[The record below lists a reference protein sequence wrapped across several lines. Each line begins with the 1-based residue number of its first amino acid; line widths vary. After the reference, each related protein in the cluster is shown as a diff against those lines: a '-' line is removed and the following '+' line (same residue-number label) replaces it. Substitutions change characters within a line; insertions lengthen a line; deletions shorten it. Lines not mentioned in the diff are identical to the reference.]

1 MKCYL
6 QTTHSATKCLKYS
19 KVTVKII
26 LKVIANMIYFISTS
40 SWFLF
45 AFIAYSFNSSVSYSE
60 SDEDT
65 KSDDGE
71 NESLKVK

>member
-6 QTTHSATKCLKYS
+6 QTTHSAAKCIKYS

-26 LKVIANMIYFISTS
+26 LKVITNMIYFTSTS
-40 SWFLF
+40 SLFLF
-45 AFIAYSFNSSVSYSE
+45 AFIACSFNSSVSYSA
-60 SDEDT
+60 SDEDE